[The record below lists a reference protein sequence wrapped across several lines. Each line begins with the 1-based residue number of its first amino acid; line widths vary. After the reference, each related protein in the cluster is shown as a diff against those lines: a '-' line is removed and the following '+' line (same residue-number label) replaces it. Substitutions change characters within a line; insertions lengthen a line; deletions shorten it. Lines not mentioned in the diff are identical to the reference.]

1 MNTIPSQDIK
11 RRGIAAVDEA
21 LKNGPVHVIKNN
33 RPQYVVLSEED
44 YLALLDAQ
52 QDAYVERLK
61 AALED
66 VQAGRVQRF
75 TSAKDLLAELSKP
88 A

>member
-52 QDAYVERLK
+52 QDAYIARLK
-61 AALED
+61 ASLED
-66 VQAGRVQRF
+66 VRAGRVQRF
-75 TSAKDLLAELSKP
+75 SQPADLLAELAKP
-88 A
+88 E